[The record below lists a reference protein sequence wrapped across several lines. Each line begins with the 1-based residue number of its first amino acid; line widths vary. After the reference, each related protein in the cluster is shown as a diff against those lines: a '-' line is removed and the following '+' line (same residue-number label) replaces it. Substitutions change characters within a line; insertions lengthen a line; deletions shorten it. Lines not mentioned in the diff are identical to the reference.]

1 METSGR
7 YEMLS
12 ESGFDNGIDIEA
24 RYNQIYKIILIGDT
38 NVGKTSIIAKYLTG
52 TFPQPNN
59 TIPTIAAEFA
69 TKIIQIKEG
78 GYIKAQI
85 WDTAGQERFRSITT
99 GYFKQSHGLILL
111 YDITNKTSFD
121 NLEKWI
127 NAVTDTLG
135 KNNKKYGLILLGN
148 KVDLE
153 NKRKIQS
160 EEAEEVCKN
169 NNIHWAGEVSVQE
182 MTLDEL
188 NEKFEEFVKYIYSIV
203 GKGEDDKKPIIRKL
217 SSPQKSAK
225 KKEKS
230 SSN

>member
-1 METSGR
+1 MDQKTFS
-7 YEMLS
+7 L
-12 ESGFDNGIDIEA
+12 NI
-24 RYNQIYKIILIGDT
+24 
-38 NVGKTSIIAKYLTG
+38 NV
-52 TFPQPNN
+52 PNN
-59 TIPTIAAEFA
+59 PNDESSPEEEKEFL
-69 TKIIQIKEG
+69 IHF
-78 GYIKAQI
+78 

-182 MTLDEL
+182 MTLDEFKQDYL
-188 NEKFEEFVKYIYSIV
+188 KV
-203 GKGEDDKKPIIRKL
+203 
-217 SSPQKSAK
+217 
-225 KKEKS
+225 
-230 SSN
+230 

>member
-1 METSGR
+1 MVGAFPSTLEWKVLNESPSIVALYKRLNLLLGIISFRKFISSFETTILLTFS
-7 YEMLS
+7 LNINVPS
-12 ESGFDNGIDIEA
+12 DPNDESSPEEEKEF
-24 RYNQIYKIILIGDT
+24 LIH
-38 NVGKTSIIAKYLTG
+38 
-52 TFPQPNN
+52 F
-59 TIPTIAAEFA
+59 
-69 TKIIQIKEG
+69 
-78 GYIKAQI
+78 

-225 KKEKS
+225 KKEKLCC
-230 SSN
+230 

>member
-1 METSGR
+1 MSSKESQTSKTI
-7 YEMLS
+7 
-12 ESGFDNGIDIEA
+12 N
-24 RYNQIYKIILIGDT
+24 YKIILIGDSL
-38 NVGKTSIIAKYLTG
+38 VGKTCFFRKLTKG
-52 TFPQPNN
+52 TYSTKNISTIGMDQKTFSLNINVPSDPNDESS
-59 TIPTIAAEFA
+59 PEEEKEFL
-69 TKIIQIKEG
+69 IHF
-78 GYIKAQI
+78 

-160 EEAEEVCKN
+160 EEAEEICKN

-217 SSPQKSAK
+217 STPKKSAK
-225 KKEKS
+225 KKEKLCC
-230 SSN
+230 